1 MKRSDKFRQANKE
14 AIATVLATVA
24 VIIFWWLAG
33 FGLEDSKIMILH
45 TPLWVWGGCIG
56 TWFFAIAVTYY
67 LTKFVFVDF
76 SLEDDDEEEE
86 K

>member
-1 MKRSDKFRQANKE
+1 MKREGSQGQTKTYVISLKLAQFDFLRQ
-14 AIATVLATVA
+14 I
-24 VIIFWWLAG
+24 AG
-33 FGLEDSKIMILH
+33 FGLEDSKITILH
-45 TPLWVWGGCIG
+45 TPLWVWGGCVG

-76 SLEDDDEEEE
+76 SLEDDDEEEA